1 MAQPIQVPNYNKE
14 AGRKPNIMEK
24 KGLVTQEQ
32 NEPLQKP
39 KDKKELEDV
48 KTTAPSKEI
57 ENKNEFFEDLEV
69 QYGGKKKPKKA
80 EAVKSA
86 PPKK

>member
-1 MAQPIQVPNYNKE
+1 M
-14 AGRKPNIMEK
+14 
-24 KGLVTQEQ
+24 
-32 NEPLQKP
+32 
-39 KDKKELEDV
+39 ELEDV

-69 QYGGKKKPKKA
+69 QYGANKKPKKA